1 LLCFS
6 HLLFSQDV
14 YLAVV
19 LERASIDNKNSI
31 LLTDNTVIFEI
42 NKLGRAVTA
51 HVLACHTSMIATS
64 EPVTTALQIYTK
76 LLCKESCLIGNM
88 ISGIFQQVS
97 VSNEIG
103 SHPDSSPVHASSG
116 AGAIPQK
123 AVMSLLHDAAQL
135 AQTVAEGISFL
146 RSIHSASFSAT
157 DKHLGVSSSSV
168 SVAATLTGGAQ
179 ALSPRHENGAA
190 LQYQYGYYYCT
201 ALFLHSCTEMLRLLC
216 LLVNIEDN
224 KIRKEGMPGGIASE
238 LNRLRLRVFHS
249 LHGSLPTTE
258 ELHCELRVLQF
269 YRPDAHTVATEARLL
284 EMVQQLHPFGSDILP
299 QYSLSSNN
307 NNDLLSDE
315 KHLSFGTLRLRYIV
329 FGAKSLFNV
338 LQYMQHHTD
347 ALPSWSPPST
357 EKWVNQLA
365 EVVLLMLNGGRV
377 PNLCTPSGKQLVYG
391 PYFVQLLSSLLSQ
404 LSVSSLSLPAIR
416 WIFWDLAKVREAT
429 LRYNTK
435 VVVCP

>member
-6 HLLFSQDV
+6 RLLFFSQDV
-14 YLAVV
+14 YVAVV
-19 LERASIDNKNSI
+19 LERASIDNTNSI

-51 HVLACHTSMIATS
+51 HVLACHTSIIATS

-97 VSNEIG
+97 NEIG
-103 SHPDSSPVHASSG
+103 SHPESSPSHASSG

-135 AQTVAEGISFL
+135 VQTVAEGISFL
-146 RSIHSASFSAT
+146 HSIHSASFGAT
-157 DKHLGVSSSSV
+157 DKQRLGVSSSSV
-168 SVAATLTGGAQ
+168 SVAATLTGGAH

-201 ALFLHSCTEMLRLLC
+201 ALFWHSCTEMLRLLC
-216 LLVNIEDN
+216 LLVSIENN
-224 KIRKEGMPGGIASE
+224 KVRKEGMPCDMASE
-238 LNRLRLRVFHS
+238 LNRLRLRVFHC

-269 YRPDAHTVATEARLL
+269 YRPDAHAVATEARLL
-284 EMVQQLHPFGSDILP
+284 EMLQQLHPFGSDIVP
-299 QYSLSSNN
+299 QYSLSFN

-338 LQYMQHHTD
+338 LQYMPCHTD
-347 ALPSWSPPST
+347 ALPTWSPPST

-365 EVVLLMLNGGRV
+365 EAVLSMLNGGRV
-377 PNLCTPSGKQLVYG
+377 PNLFTPSGKLLVYG

-416 WIFWDLAKVREAT
+416 WIFWDLAKVCVAT
-429 LRYNTK
+429 LRCGTK